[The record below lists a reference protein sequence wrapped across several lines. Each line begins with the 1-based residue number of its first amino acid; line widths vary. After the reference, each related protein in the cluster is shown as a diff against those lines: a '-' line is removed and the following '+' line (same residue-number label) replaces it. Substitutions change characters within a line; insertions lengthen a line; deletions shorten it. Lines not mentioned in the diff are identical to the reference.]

1 MYNYKHKQLLF
12 NNIPFKILS
21 KSKSLEKMISLV
33 SSYNTLW
40 FNTYLLSV
48 YILLCAAQ
56 YEGHIDINTP
66 DMTSALGTARQRSVD
81 M

>member
-1 MYNYKHKQLLF
+1 MYNYKRKQLLF

-21 KSKSLEKMISLV
+21 KSLDKMISMV

-48 YILLCAAQ
+48 YILLRAAQ
-56 YEGHIDINTP
+56 YEGHTDINTP